1 MRTFYLLQ
9 VFCTF
14 LYSLEKSFSIKK
26 HIATTKPIIEKPK
39 INLCNN
45 CKHYIEI
52 LYKESTLIGN
62 YYGQC
67 GKFMDINDITGEVD
81 YLSALIVR
89 NDETKCG
96 RNGTLFEKIEM

>member
-1 MRTFYLLQ
+1 MRTFYLLH
-9 VFCTF
+9 VFCAF

-26 HIATTKPIIEKPK
+26 PVINTKPIIEKPK

-62 YYGQC
+62 YYGEC
-67 GKFMDINDITGEVD
+67 AKFTATNYVTGEVD
-81 YLSALIVR
+81 FLSALIVR

-96 RNGTLFEKIEM
+96 RNGTLFEK

>member
-1 MRTFYLLQ
+1 
-9 VFCTF
+9 
-14 LYSLEKSFSIKK
+14 LEKSFSIKK
-26 HIATTKPIIEKPK
+26 PVINTKPIIEKPK

-67 GKFMDINDITGEVD
+67 AKFTETNYVTGEFD
-81 YLSALIVR
+81 FLSALIVR

-96 RNGTLFEKIEM
+96 RNGTLFEK

>member
-1 MRTFYLLQ
+1 MRTFYLLH
-9 VFCTF
+9 VFFVF
-14 LYSLEKSFSIKK
+14 LYTLQKSFSIKTP
-26 HIATTKPIIEKPK
+26 ITTTKPIIEKPK

-67 GKFMDINDITGEVD
+67 AKFMEINHITGEVD
-81 YLSALIVR
+81 FLSALIAR

-96 RNGTLFEKIEM
+96 RNGTLFEKIDM

>member
-1 MRTFYLLQ
+1 MRTFYLLH
-9 VFCTF
+9 VFFAF
-14 LYSLEKSFSIKK
+14 LYTLEKSFSIKK
-26 HIATTKPIIEKPK
+26 PVANTKPMIEKPK

-67 GKFMDINDITGEVD
+67 AKFTEINHITGEVD
-81 YLSALIVR
+81 FLSALIAR

-96 RNGTLFEKIEM
+96 RNGTLFEK

>member
-1 MRTFYLLQ
+1 MRTLYLLH
-9 VFCTF
+9 VFCAF
-14 LYSLEKSFSIKK
+14 LYSLEKSFSFKK
-26 HIATTKPIIEKPK
+26 PIANTKPIIENPK

-52 LYKESTLIGN
+52 LYKESIFIGN

-67 GKFMDINDITGEVD
+67 SKFMDINHRTGEIE
-81 YLSALIVR
+81 YSNALVIR

-96 RNGTLFEKIEM
+96 QNGTLFEK

>member
-1 MRTFYLLQ
+1 MRTYYLLHI
-9 VFCTF
+9 FCTF
-14 LYSLEKSFSIKK
+14 LYSLENTFSIKK
-26 HIATTKPIIEKPK
+26 TVGITKPIIEKPK

-67 GKFMDINDITGEVD
+67 AKFMDVNHVIGEID
-81 YLSALIVR
+81 YSSALVIR